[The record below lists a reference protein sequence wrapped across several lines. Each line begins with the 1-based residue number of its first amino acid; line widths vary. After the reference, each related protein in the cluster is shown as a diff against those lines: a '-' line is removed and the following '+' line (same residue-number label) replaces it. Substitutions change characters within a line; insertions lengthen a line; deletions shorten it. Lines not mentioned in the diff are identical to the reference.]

1 MKKEEKAQASE
12 AKVKKDRQA
21 KQELHIRI
29 ERWQDLVDILD
40 DKKKVY
46 RLAVVTII
54 IGLTLFSGVTFIV
67 LQLKKSFTYS
77 DITTNA
83 LGATTL
89 RDEQKEVAYF
99 LFNTATIWA
108 NSGIEVEEG
117 DVISVHSSGSAHTA
131 IHHLDEA
138 AINNRKPDEDYFD
151 ADGERFNTVS
161 PRDRARRKYRIVPYL
176 PNNALIMQVYSGNG
190 RPPMKAR
197 TDGQRKNFYYVAQ
210 HRENIIIHESG
221 TLYFAIN
228 DIVLDSTTIYKM
240 KEDNYNYMLKNEE
253 NDPVLAKHHDLI
265 QEIER
270 KDVCRGKS
278 DKKVL
283 TKEAARLSEEK
294 AAIYRE
300 CLKHAIYQFGPYY
313 DEETHQTDHCTFKT
327 EMDYYIEHKYRTAW
341 FDDNVGSFLIVVEKN
356 YRK

>member
-1 MKKEEKAQASE
+1 MKKEDKKEDKA
-12 AKVKKDRQA
+12 
-21 KQELHIRI
+21 QELHIRI

-108 NSGIEVEEG
+108 NSGIDVEAG

-138 AINNRKPDEDYFD
+138 SINNHKPDEDYFD
-151 ADGERFNTVS
+151 ADGERFNHIS
-161 PRDRARRKYRIVPYL
+161 DRDRARRKYRIVPYL

-190 RPPMKAR
+190 RPPMKAK
-197 TDGQRKNFYYVAQ
+197 TEGQKKNIYYVAQ

-221 TLYFAIN
+221 TLFFAIN
-228 DIVLDSTTIYKM
+228 DIVLDSATIFNM
-240 KEDNYNYMLKNEE
+240 KEDNYNYMLKNED
-253 NDPVLAKHHDLI
+253 NDSVLAKHHDFI
-265 QEIER
+265 QEIAHR
-270 KDVCRGKS
+270 DVCRK
-278 DKKVL
+278 DIKKVL
-283 TKEAARLSEEK
+283 TKKAAYLSPAQ

-313 DEETHQTDHCTFKT
+313 DEQTHQIDNCTFKT